1 MKLGRALAV
10 AVMLLLFAGVALADS
25 IPLDPRIGID
35 GGTGTIAYNGF
46 QSLTLAPNIGATDA
60 NPVHCGWQHDD
71 GTINCS
77 TEVFGNITGA
87 PITAFDFSFFTS
99 GGFAF
104 AEAPFS
110 PTEGSIFQW
119 QQTVSDSEVIFSAA
133 EGQFIDNCHVADS
146 ESFGCTNG
154 IAEFSVSL
162 VGVKLD
168 SNGQVVMTF
177 SAVPEPA
184 TLFLLCS
191 SGSLLYW
198 RRRRIRI

>member
-60 NPVHCGWQHDD
+60 NPVACGLQHAD
-71 GTINCS
+71 GTINCF
-77 TEVFGNITGA
+77 TEVFGNITGTQ
-87 PITAFDFSFFTS
+87 ITAFDFSFFTTA
-99 GGFAF
+99 GFAF
-104 AEAPFS
+104 GEAPFS
-110 PTEGSIFQW
+110 PTDASIFQG
-119 QQTVSDSEVIFSAA
+119 QTNVSDSEVIFSAA
-133 EGQFIDNCHVADS
+133 EGQFIDLCHVADS

-154 IAEFSVSL
+154 TAEFSVSL
-162 VGVKLD
+162 VGVKLASD
-168 SNGQVVMTF
+168 GKVVMNF
-177 SAVPEPA
+177 SSVPEPT
-184 TLFLLCS
+184 TLLLLGS
-191 SGSLLYW
+191 GGSLLYW